1 MIGPKSPFARC
12 PLGKLALVVGTVL
25 TLAACGASS
34 SGSTTNDTDGS
45 NGNSNGSGTVQDLE
59 HIQVSLKSLNETD
72 PCADL
77 RGYLIDY
84 AEQTVS
90 KQLTATREWAGKGSS
105 LVGADTVAQ
114 ANGTVAA
121 PATGWSASATGLSA
135 SATTGAVQFTTTNL
149 QTIGIDEPDSIKND
163 GRYIYQLHRAAAPAS
178 RFTEPFDPTTASVLS
193 KSRYWPADQIA
204 MLGQTNL
211 PAFKSAGAG
220 PGSYHA
226 AATTHGMFLT
236 ENAQAVVLR
245 SVDSNVY
252 PLAVDAVASVN
263 AAVAM
268 PVSRAA
274 QSAALCPLPG
284 CQAFNTPS
292 STRLDVLDV
301 AGDAA
306 PVALASIE
314 VAGRLLDARR
324 KGNSVW
330 LVTNQP
336 FLYPSFVK
344 WWPDNFDY
352 RAPSATRVAQF
363 DQLIA
368 ANTAAIRASSL
379 RDWLPVDPTKTL
391 SAAEPTRAEC
401 VQYKKVSQPSEL
413 GWLRVAS
420 VNLADRS
427 ISQQVIMAQGQMV
440 YASARALY
448 VGTPNWRGLANDDP
462 GPATFVHKF
471 SIDQAGTANY
481 IASGTYQ
488 GTPLN
493 AYSFDED
500 DKGTLRFAANA
511 LQRDRANPNSSW
523 QTYSYLGNMAN
534 SAGTL
539 KVTSR
544 SAPIAV
550 GERMQSVRFIGPK
563 AYLVTFRQVDPLF
576 VFDMISD
583 SGPSQLGELKVPG
596 FSTYLHP
603 VGDRHLVG
611 IGYDGGNWPRKI
623 KASLFDVSDP
633 RNPREQSTVTLGD
646 YYSGSEALW
655 DAHAFNY
662 LARDVAS
669 GTLAIPLWSYPWNS
683 NGAPSSSLQLL
694 DVSTASGLSAVG
706 AISVND
712 QLSGGGNY
720 YDYSDRFVRRSILAD
735 GFAFAVGNKLV
746 RSANMAQPTKPIG
759 TLLIP

>member
-1 MIGPKSPFARC
+1 MIGLKSRFARC

-34 SGSTTNDTDGS
+34 SGSTTNGTDGN
-45 NGNSNGSGTVQDLE
+45 NGNSNGSGAVQDLE

-90 KQLTATREWAGKGSS
+90 KQLMATREWAGKGSS

-114 ANGTVAA
+114 ANGTMAA
-121 PATGWSASATGLSA
+121 PATGLSASATGVSA

-178 RFTEPFDPTTASVLS
+178 GITGPFAATTESVLS
-193 KSRYWPADQIA
+193 KSRYWPADQMA
-204 MLGQTNL
+204 VLGQTSL
-211 PAFKSAGAG
+211 PVFKSAGAG
-220 PGSYHA
+220 NESYY

-245 SVDSNVY
+245 SVDNNVY
-252 PLAVDAVASVN
+252 PLAVDAVASAN

-268 PVSRAA
+268 PVSSAA
-274 QSAALCPLPG
+274 QSAAVCPLQG
-284 CQAFNTPS
+284 CQVFNMPS
-292 STRLDVLDV
+292 STRLDILDV
-301 AGDAA
+301 AGDVA

-352 RAPSATRVAQF
+352 RAPSVTRVAQF

-368 ANTAAIRASSL
+368 ANTAAIRTSSL
-379 RDWLPVDPTKTL
+379 RDWLPVDPTKIQ

-401 VQYKKVSQPSEL
+401 AQYKKVSQPSEL

-427 ISQQVIMAQGQMV
+427 VSHQVIMAQGQMV

-471 SIDQAGTANY
+471 SIGQAGTASY
-481 IASGTYQ
+481 VASGTYQ

-523 QTYSYLGNMAN
+523 QTYSYLGTMTN

-633 RNPREQSTVTLGD
+633 RNPREQSTVIVGE
-646 YYSGSEALW
+646 YYSASEALW

-662 LARDVAS
+662 LARDAAG
-669 GTLAIPLWSYPWNS
+669 GTLAIPLWSYSWNG
-683 NGAPSSSLQLL
+683 NGGPNSSLQLL
-694 DVSTASGLSAVG
+694 DVSTASGLSLAG
-706 AISVND
+706 AIPVND
-712 QLSGGGNY
+712 LLADGGNY
-720 YDYSDRFVRRSILAD
+720 YNHADRFVRRSILAD

-746 RSANMAQPTKPIG
+746 RSASMAQPAKPIG
-759 TLLIP
+759 TLLIQ